1 MEHSRTNHACG
12 IVHSIQHQDRPLLV
26 VAGSNDG
33 FGSYKSENLDFTLPG
48 AQWQLCSKDLPIRMS
63 GPRMTTTKNKKQLLM
78 THKKGVYSFKC
89 RSSDDCYWEEKN
101 QELQI
106 SRTHH
111 IMMKVPASMV
121 ENC

>member
-1 MEHSRTNHACG
+1 LFS
-12 IVHSIQHQDRPLLV
+12 
-26 VAGSNDG
+26 
-33 FGSYKSENLDFTLPG
+33 FDFLG
-48 AQWQLCSKDLPIRMS
+48 KDLPIRMS

-89 RSSDDCYWEEKN
+89 HSSDDCYWEEKN

-121 ENC
+121 ENCWYSKYLFKIIWEIKMLINTDDNSYI